1 MSITDELL
9 ELKVLIVDDS
19 ENDTLLLVRHLKKG
33 GFNPNYLRVES
44 REGLRDALISE
55 PWDIVITDH
64 NLPGFNSSASLDVIK
79 GYDLDIPVI
88 IVSGTIGEEVAVT
101 AMQGGA
107 ADYIMKDNLARLV
120 PAINRE
126 LKEFDTRRAKQR
138 AEQALQ
144 HMVYHDPLTNLVNR
158 TLFRDR
164 LEQALVRSNRSGS
177 KVALLLVDLDRF
189 KVTNDSLGHDM
200 GDLLLKEISR
210 RLIEVARQEDTV
222 ARFGGDEF
230 MIIIEGCSDET
241 EAGTYAQQILDK
253 ISAPVNLLG
262 NEIFISASIG
272 IALSSSNLTSEAV
285 IKHAAIAMD
294 RAKEKGKNI
303 FQYYSPEMN
312 AKARVRMTLESGLHH
327 ALERNELKLYYQPQ
341 IDTRTNQLAGAEA
354 LLRWKHPKIGMIP
367 PGEFIGLLE
376 ETGLIISVGKWVI
389 ETACSQWQ
397 AWRKAGIVSQD
408 TAISVNISSYQF
420 KSVSL
425 LEDVANALANSGLS
439 PECLELEI
447 TESTLMEDTVVCQ
460 KLLKQL
466 KNMGVRIA
474 IDDFGT
480 GYSSLS
486 YLKKFPIDCL
496 KIDQS
501 FVKDVASDADDAAIA
516 TAIIGLAHNLR
527 LTVIAEGVESK
538 EIVDF
543 LKQRHCDLHQGFY
556 FSLPLPAEK
565 FGSVVQ
571 GNTIARAS

>member
-1 MSITDELL
+1 LSITDELL